1 MRHFAAMKALRPSS
15 TLVVSTLVTT
25 ALLTACASE
34 PSTTATEPTAPVTSV
49 ATETPTQEPTATA
62 AATAE
67 PTATASATASAPPAA
82 VDPGPLPKDLKILI
96 IGDSFAQALGAGLK
110 RREAA
115 FGGRAVLRGEKAT
128 FIPEWA
134 GPNKGVAGMMIQEKP
149 DLVVIALGGNELAMT
164 TPDIRAPKVKEL
176 VKLVAGK
183 PCVWVLPPLWGD
195 KKDNG
200 LLKVIKEN
208 SAPCRLYDSNVLSP
222 DLPRGSDKIHPT
234 FEGQAKWAD
243 EVLEWA
249 RKERDTSATGF
260 ALKPRPSA
268 E

>member
-1 MRHFAAMKALRPSS
+1 MNGRRRFPK
-15 TLVVSTLVTT
+15 TFCTT
-25 ALLTACASE
+25 LLTSALFAACASE
-34 PSTTATEPTAPVTSV
+34 PSTSANEPTPPVTSV
-49 ATETPTQEPTATA
+49 ASEVTTGTPVTASA
-62 AATAE
+62 IVTAE
-67 PTATASATASAPPAA
+67 PSASATTTATASVEPPVA
-82 VDPGPLPKDLKILI
+82 DPGPLPKGLRVLV
-96 IGDSFAQALGAGLK
+96 IGDSFAQALGAGMK

-115 FGGRAVLRGEKAT
+115 FGGRAILRGEKAT

-149 DLVVIALGGNELAMT
+149 DLVVIALGGNELAMV
-164 TPDIRAPKVKEL
+164 TPEIRAPKVQEL
-176 VKLVAGK
+176 VKLIGGK

-208 SAPCRLYDSNVLSP
+208 SAPCRLYDSNVLSA

-249 RKERDTSATGF
+249 RKERDTAASAF
-260 ALKPRPSA
+260 ALKARPTT